1 MQAKKNETI
10 SPRWLTLQQAAI
22 YTGVTKRTLENWEK
36 EKCFSVARVIVPG
49 KSKGRVLVDRES
61 LDGFI
66 KRFLDAP
73 PQVIAMNKK
82 RTEAARCG
90 TGQ

>member
-1 MQAKKNETI
+1 
-10 SPRWLTLQQAAI
+10 
-22 YTGVTKRTLENWEK
+22 
-36 EKCFSVARVIVPG
+36 
-49 KSKGRVLVDRES
+49 VLVDRES